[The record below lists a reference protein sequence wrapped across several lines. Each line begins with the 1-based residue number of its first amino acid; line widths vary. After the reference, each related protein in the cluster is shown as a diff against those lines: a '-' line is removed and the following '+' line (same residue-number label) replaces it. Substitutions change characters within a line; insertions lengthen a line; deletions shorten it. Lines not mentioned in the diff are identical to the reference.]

1 VVLQERYRA
10 SERFVCRVAGQ
21 HSSTQRHG
29 GKAIDLE
36 ESKLRRRPLRIAAEH
51 IRWDSRM
58 AYRLLREGW
67 MVNQK

>member
-1 VVLQERYRA
+1 VV
-10 SERFVCRVAGQ
+10 GQ

-29 GKAIDLE
+29 GKAINLA

-58 AYRLLREGW
+58 AYGLLREGW
-67 MVNQK
+67 MVNHK